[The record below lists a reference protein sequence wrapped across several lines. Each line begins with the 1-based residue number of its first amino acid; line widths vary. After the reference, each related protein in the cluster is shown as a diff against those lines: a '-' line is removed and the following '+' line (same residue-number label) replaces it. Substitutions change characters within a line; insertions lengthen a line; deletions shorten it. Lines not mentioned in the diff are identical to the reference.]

1 MADLNEARTAK
12 SHLRTVLS
20 GHGGVRGIGVQPDG
34 DGYTLR
40 VNVEH
45 PADRTG
51 VPDRVDGVPV
61 DVRVIGAIRAS

>member
-12 SHLRTVLS
+12 SHLRAALS
-20 GHGGVRGIGVQPDG
+20 GHEGVRGIGVRPDG
-34 DGYTLR
+34 DGYALR

-45 PADRTG
+45 PGDRTG

-61 DVRVIGAIRAS
+61 DVRVVGAVRAS